1 MSPLGTTRTVTT
13 LLSLIVLALPAQAE
27 TSSEQAWAL
36 LEGAAHSSKPTVRLA
51 GVRVLGLIP
60 AHPQARKLAERAL
73 EDVRPEVRIAAA
85 GALGQMRAV
94 SSVPLLE
101 KLTADKDFSVVLAAA
116 HALYVL
122 KSPGGYE
129 VYYALLTGQRKSEGL
144 IAEQM
149 QTLHDP
155 AKMTMLGIEQGIGYV
170 PFAGI
175 GWDALRT
182 LMKKDPSP
190 ARAVAASI
198 LADDPDPA
206 SAKAL
211 ADATKDK
218 NWIIRLAA
226 VDAIA
231 RRGDPALQEKV
242 EPLLWDK
249 RLQVRYAAAAAVLR
263 LNAIAEARRGDRKK

>member
-1 MSPLGTTRTVTT
+1 MSCGRIAGIVAR
-13 LLSLIVLALPAQAE
+13 LLSLIVVTLAAQAE
-27 TSSEQAWAL
+27 TSTEQAWAL
-36 LEGAAHSSKPTVRLA
+36 LEGAAHSATPSVRLA
-51 GVRVLGLIP
+51 GVRALGLIP
-60 AHPQARKLAERAL
+60 HPRARKLAERAL
-73 EDVRPEVRIAAA
+73 EDARPEVRIAAA

-122 KSPGGYE
+122 KNPGGYE
-129 VYYALLTGQRKSEGL
+129 VYYALLTGQRKSGEGL

-155 AKMTMLGIEQGIGYV
+155 AKMAKLGLEQGIGYV
-170 PFAGI
+170 PFAGM
-175 GWDALRT
+175 GWDALRA

-206 SAKAL
+206 SAQAL
-211 ADATKDK
+211 AAATKDK

-226 VDAIA
+226 VDALA
-231 RRGDPALQEKV
+231 RRGNPELQEKI

-249 RLQVRYAAAAAVLR
+249 KFQVRYAAAGALLR
-263 LNAIAEARRGDRKK
+263 LDAIAEDRKWNRKK